1 MDRLRVG
8 SGTWLR
14 GVLAGVVVALVLA
27 GAPVAA
33 KAGGKKATS
42 TSYSYFVTGTRYLD
56 PAQTDASSGL
66 PKWLQPQ
73 PTPQPNTLNPLVLM
87 GGGPDVD
94 AAYRWMINRAGIR
107 PATGGRFVVIRTTG
121 TDAYDPYFYYSDA
134 SNSTTV
140 PAVDGYVGGAYL
152 GLTAAETLVLTD
164 RTAANDPFVNYVV
177 GTANAV
183 WIAGGDQ
190 SSYIN
195 LWSGTQLQKTLD
207 GLIARNIPIGGTS
220 AGANVL
226 GQFVFSAMNGTVTS
240 KQALSNP
247 FNKYMTFDPTD
258 FTQPSFLAPTGQ
270 PFIPVLANTF
280 VDPHFDSR
288 DRMGRLVT
296 FVARST
302 QGCTGGVIALDKANL
317 ARGIGI
323 DVETA
328 LVIENT
334 ASSAQ
339 QTPHYVGQR
348 LTNVSTT
355 TTSAV
360 HFLTPTP
367 LNSPGKLVC
376 ASGQP
381 LTLSYVNVRRLAVS
395 NWTFDLGNWWNGG
408 SEPAGSPVTLYTVGV
423 NAGTQTPAL
432 INY

>member
-1 MDRLRVG
+1 MDLRRWAAG
-8 SGTWLR
+8 KGLR
-14 GVLAGVVVALVLA
+14 TVMAGWTVAILAIVLPLNGW
-27 GAPVAA
+27 
-33 KAGGKKATS
+33 AGGKTAKT
-42 TSYSYFVTGTRYLD
+42 TYSYYVTGTRYLD
-56 PAQTDASSGL
+56 PTHTDPASGL
-66 PKWLQPQ
+66 PVWLQTQ
-73 PTPQPNTLNPLVLM
+73 PTAQPIALNPLVLM

-107 PATGGRFVVIRTTG
+107 PGTGGRFVVIRTTG
-121 TDAYDPYFYYSDA
+121 TDAYDPYFYYSNA

-140 PAVDGYVGGAYL
+140 AAVDGYVGGAYL

-190 SSYIN
+190 STYIS
-195 LWSGTQLQKTLD
+195 LWSGTQLQKTLA
-207 GLIARNIPIGGTS
+207 GLISRNIPIGGTS

-258 FTQPSFLAPTGQ
+258 FTKPSFLAPTGQ
-270 PFIPVLANTF
+270 SFIPVMANTF

-288 DRMGRLVT
+288 DRMGRLVA

-302 QGCTGGVIALDKANL
+302 QGCTGGVIPLASANL

-334 ASSAQ
+334 ATSSSQA
-339 QTPHYVGQR
+339 PHYVGQR

-355 TTSAV
+355 TSSAI
-360 HFLTPTP
+360 HFMTPTA
-367 LNSPGKLVC
+367 LSAPGKLLC

-381 LTLSYVNVRRLAVS
+381 LTLSYVNVRRLADS
-395 NWTFDLGNWWNGG
+395 QWAFDLNNWWNGG
-408 SEPAGSPVTLYTVGV
+408 TEPSDSPVTQYTVGV